1 MKIEF
6 SIQYNSP
13 KVDIENWLQ
22 EFRQEI
28 TNFKVKGWGGPLGH
42 VEELIDDFTA
52 FLHAKEP
59 IVDKSGKELTPK
71 DIYHAIEHYKIRFQK
86 LSLIFNLKLYMTHNV
101 NKETGVRYIVM
112 RAMWIDENG
121 KTYRKFSKNLGAE
134 SKVVV
139 NGKIPVKI
147 MESVEDYIKTLMWDQ
162 YYFEYID
169 DSEADFD
176 QDGYIM
182 IPRD

>member
-22 EFRQEI
+22 EFETQI
-28 TNFKVKGWGGPLGH
+28 SNSKINGWGFQYGH
-42 VEELIDDFTA
+42 VEELVDDFKA

-59 IVDKSGKELTPK
+59 IVDATGNELTPK
-71 DIYHAIEHYKIRFQK
+71 DIFHAVEYYKIRFEK
-86 LSLIFNLKLYMTHNV
+86 LLLIFNLRLYMTHNV
-101 NKETGVRYIVM
+101 NKETQVRYIVM

-134 SKVVV
+134 NKVLV

-147 MESVEDYIKTLMWDQ
+147 MESVEDYIRTLMWDQ
-162 YYFEYID
+162 YYFEYISD
-169 DSEADFD
+169 DEVGYDEEGNIVIL
-176 QDGYIM
+176 QD
-182 IPRD
+182 